1 MNAQGWLGG
10 ATGANYTARCCQT
23 EERSH
28 EWKSIWNALKIRNL
42 FFLQL
47 IWIRCE
53 IRKKNTSNYGMI
65 LFSQIFFFWKVSP
78 FIRVILIFFYWRM
91 VFFIHI
97 LFICFSVF
105 FVIQANFF
113 FLPNLDRS
121 TSNHTWREY
130 FFHKLCD
137 DRKPSKINNLLVWY
151 SFFCAILLNHW

>member
-28 EWKSIWNALKIRNL
+28 EWKSNWNALKIRNL

-53 IRKKNTSNYGMI
+53 IRKKTTSNYGMV
-65 LFSQIFFFWKVSP
+65 LFSQIFSFKKILLLSALFWYS
-78 FIRVILIFFYWRM
+78 FIEEWFSLFIFYSFAFQYFLLFKPIFF
-91 VFFIHI
+91 
-97 LFICFSVF
+97 LS
-105 FVIQANFF
+105 
-113 FLPNLDRS
+113 NLDQS
-121 TSNHTWREY
+121 ISNHTWREY